1 MPEAV
6 GIFVLPPSLEVLATR
21 LRGRNKDPE
30 TAIVTRLATARE
42 EVGAVSEYDYVVVN
56 DDLHR
61 CVAEVQA
68 IIVAE
73 RARLTRRQNVIAPIV
88 ATFTDNP

>member
-1 MPEAV
+1 M
-6 GIFVLPPSLEVLATR
+6 
-21 LRGRNKDPE
+21 
-30 TAIVTRLATARE
+30 
-42 EVGAVSEYDYVVVN
+42 SEYDYVVVN